1 MKPEFMDR
9 IAKIIAE
16 VRTRTYMDKIDTEVL
31 EELLKD
37 ELIEYHNEVF
47 TYGHNTGYDDGYSDG
62 YSKGYD
68 EGYSLGCDE
77 DYSEGHYDGYLLGCD
92 DGYDKGYAAGVN
104 GDFKKCAKNTN

>member
-62 YSKGYD
+62 YYEGHSNGYED
-68 EGYSLGCDE
+68 GYSE
-77 DYSEGHYDGYLLGCD
+77 SHS
-92 DGYDKGYAAGVN
+92 AV
-104 GDFKKCAKNTN
+104 